1 MTSITAGSAALPGPD
16 AANSV
21 AVYGVTSAGEITG
34 MTDAATGTQVGNA
47 DGRNLASAI
56 DFDVAVVGGRE
67 FIVVTEAREFNSM
80 GGPPALPALQAGS
93 VSVYELLSDGSLE
106 PTVADFAFG
115 DPLGSPFDPS
125 NQLTACWIDFGSD
138 GTTFYVSN
146 AINASISRAELL
158 GDGTINLIEQIA
170 ASGLSLIHI

>member
-1 MTSITAGSAALPGPD
+1 MGDPAVPRGEPNDEGNITGFSINANGILTPIAGSTVNLDNRPADLGFSADGTSLIVTSITAGSAALPGPD

-67 FIVVTEAREFNSM
+67 FIVVTEAREFNSIC
-80 GGPPALPALQAGS
+80 
-93 VSVYELLSDGSLE
+93 LLY
-106 PTVADFAFG
+106 T
-115 DPLGSPFDPS
+115 SPSPRD
-125 NQLTACWIDFGSD
+125 
-138 GTTFYVSN
+138 
-146 AINASISRAELL
+146 
-158 GDGTINLIEQIA
+158 
-170 ASGLSLIHI
+170 